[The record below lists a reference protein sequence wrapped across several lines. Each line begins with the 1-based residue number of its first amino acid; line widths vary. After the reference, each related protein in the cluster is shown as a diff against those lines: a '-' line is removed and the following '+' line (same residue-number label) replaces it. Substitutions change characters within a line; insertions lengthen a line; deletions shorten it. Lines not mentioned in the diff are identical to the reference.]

1 MAYMG
6 HGSAD
11 IESLSEVMDSQGQP
25 TSEFLAIFMDE
36 PTSAESGGDSILDCL
51 LESRNRYIVLEIRQS
66 SYIDDVK
73 LGYQITMYRCRK

>member
-1 MAYMG
+1 MAYMT

-11 IESLSEVMDSQGQP
+11 VESLSEVMDSRRRP

-51 LESRNRYIVLEIRQS
+51 LESGNRYIVSEIR
-66 SYIDDVK
+66 
-73 LGYQITMYRCRK
+73 